1 MGHQSTGC
9 VGPWMMGGCPPSLW
23 MTPRSLPCHSTRLG
37 GSRVPPTGPAS
48 APVASV
54 GPGLGGDVAS
64 IVVSRLKD
72 PWINRFRK
80 IGVEI
85 NGSLVGALRPGERGV
100 FAVPVGHVSVRATID
115 WLGSKNLEFDIS
127 HESDP
132 VQLLLSNGSVLAIFD
147 ESEPFLDLRL
157 SPESSRAVSAVTM
170 VMTGLTPEQ
179 RAARRK
185 KETLRADLVILV
197 GVLAL
202 FGTLAFALLSP
213 RGSDVLTPS
222 SALPIL
228 LGCWFIAAGTLRRR
242 RAQRRSAR

>member
-1 MGHQSTGC
+1 MSLADSKIHGSIGSGKLGWRSMAHWSALSAQAKEVSLQCRSGMSVC
-9 VGPWMMGGCPPSLW
+9 VR
-23 MTPRSLPCHSTRLG
+23 RS
-37 GSRVPPTGPAS
+37 
-48 APVASV
+48 
-54 GPGLGGDVAS
+54 
-64 IVVSRLKD
+64 
-72 PWINRFRK
+72 
-80 IGVEI
+80 IGW
-85 NGSLVGALRPGERGV
+85 AQ
-100 FAVPVGHVSVRATID
+100 
-115 WLGSKNLEFDIS
+115 KNLEFDIS

-132 VQLLLSNGSVLAIFD
+132 VQLLHSNGSVLAIFD

-170 VMTGLTPEQ
+170 VMTGLNPEQ

-185 KETLRADLVILV
+185 METLRADLVILV

>member
-37 GSRVPPTGPAS
+37 GSRVSPTGPAS

-115 WLGSKNLEFDIS
+115 WLGSKTSNLTSLTKAIPCS
-127 HESDP
+127 CC
-132 VQLLLSNGSVLAIFD
+132 LATVR
-147 ESEPFLDLRL
+147 SWRSSTNR
-157 SPESSRAVSAVTM
+157 SPSWTS
-170 VMTGLTPEQ
+170 G
-179 RAARRK
+179 
-185 KETLRADLVILV
+185 
-197 GVLAL
+197 
-202 FGTLAFALLSP
+202 
-213 RGSDVLTPS
+213 
-222 SALPIL
+222 
-228 LGCWFIAAGTLRRR
+228 
-242 RAQRRSAR
+242 